1 MDYYKK
7 YLKYKSKYFN
17 LKYQNLQGG
26 GNILDIMDI
35 IDIMDI
41 MDIMEEKIKNN
52 ITITETLIYNLSN
65 ISFKQKSQ
73 ILTIALKYNHEELV
87 KLLS

>member
-7 YLKYKSKYFN
+7 YIKYKSKYFN
-17 LKYQNLQGG
+17 LKYQNKQKG
-26 GNILDIMDI
+26 GNILDIMDT
-35 IDIMDI
+35 IDII
-41 MDIMEEKIKNN
+41 DIMEEKIKNN

>member
-1 MDYYKK
+1 MNYYKK
-7 YLKYKSKYFN
+7 YIKYKSKYFN
-17 LKYQNLQGG
+17 LKYQNRKIG
-26 GNILDIMDI
+26 GNILDI
-35 IDIMDI
+35 IDTMN
-41 MDIMEEKIKNN
+41 IMEEKIKNN

-65 ISFKQKSQ
+65 TSFKQKSQ

>member
-7 YLKYKSKYFN
+7 YIKYKSKYFN
-17 LKYQNLQGG
+17 LKYQKYQNLQGG
-26 GNILDIMDI
+26 GNILDI
-35 IDIMDI
+35 IDT

-73 ILTIALKYNHEELV
+73 ILTIALKYNHEELI

>member
-7 YLKYKSKYFN
+7 YIKYKSKYFN
-17 LKYQNLQGG
+17 LKYQNRKIG
-26 GNILDIMDI
+26 GNILDI
-35 IDIMDI
+35 IDTMN
-41 MDIMEEKIKNN
+41 IMEEKIKNN

-65 ISFKQKSQ
+65 ISFKQKYL
-73 ILTIALKYNHEELV
+73 ILSIALKYNHEELV